1 MSRYTS
7 ALILALIVA
16 LITTPVSAQSQTGPG
31 ETGRWR
37 AVVQA
42 LEPAAFVNIKLSD
55 GTRLKGTLV
64 AADTDTFLI
73 KPRTRIAV
81 PVRELRYDSIV
92 SLERTSVG
100 VSPGAKVLIATG
112 AGVGGFLILV
122 LSIVA
127 TLD

>member
-1 MSRYTS
+1 MTRYTT
-7 ALILALIVA
+7 ALVLALIVSLA
-16 LITTPVSAQSQTGPG
+16 TPAWPQSQTAPG
-31 ETGRWR
+31 EAQRWR

-42 LEPAAFVNIKLSD
+42 LEPAAFVAVRLSD
-55 GTRLKGTLV
+55 GSKLKGTLV
-64 AADTDTFLI
+64 AADSETFLL

-81 PVRELRYDSIV
+81 PVKELRYDSIV

-112 AGVGGFLILV
+112 AGVGGFLV
-122 LSIVA
+122 LMLGIIA